1 VTAPPPITD
10 AATGVAAF
18 VGAAGGPG
26 PLDQAH
32 RVASFAD
39 YVRVFGRSARTS
51 ALGRAVESFFA
62 NGGERACVV
71 SVSRRTHRPS
81 VAQLV
86 GTRRGGT
93 GLYALA
99 DAELDVLSIPDG
111 GRLEPRAAAALVRK
125 AAPVAS
131 SRKAFYVVDPPQGLG
146 VADVARWARTLPDVA
161 DAACVWPHLNLASAG
176 RAAPSGA
183 VAGVMARI
191 DRASGVWKPPAGT
204 AATVRGVRGPSRAV
218 DEAELAALVAARV
231 DPLRKLPDGRTVV
244 WGSRT
249 LSSDPDWKYVSV
261 RRYVLF
267 LERSIERGLQWTV
280 FEPNGQALWDNV
292 RRTVEDFLFNQ
303 FVTGA
308 LTGNEPSDAFFVRCD
323 RTTMTQDDIDN
334 GRLVCLIGVAP
345 VHPAEFAIV
354 RIGAWAG
361 RCRRA

>member
-1 VTAPPPITD
+1 MPAPPSIRSTP
-10 AATGVAAF
+10 TGVAAF
-18 VGAAGGPG
+18 VGAAGGKG
-26 PLDQAH
+26 PLEEAH
-32 RVASFAD
+32 PVASLAD
-39 YVRVFGRSARTS
+39 YVRVFGRSARAT

-62 NGGERACVV
+62 NGGERVWVV
-71 SVSRRTHRPS
+71 SVSRRAHRPP

-99 DAELDVLSIPDG
+99 DTEFDVLAIPDG
-111 GRLEPRAAAALVRK
+111 GRLEPRAAAAIVRK
-125 AAPVAS
+125 AAAVAS
-131 SRKAFYVVDPPQGLG
+131 ARRAFYVVDPPQGLG

-161 DAACVWPHLNLASAG
+161 DAACVWPHLSLAAAG

-204 AATVRGVRGPSRAV
+204 AAALTGVKGPARTATES
-218 DEAELAALVAARV
+218 ELATLVAARV
-231 DPLRKLPDGRTVV
+231 NPLRRLPDGRTVL

-249 LSSDPDWKYVSV
+249 LSGDPDWKYVSV

-267 LERSIERGLQWTV
+267 LERSIDRGLQWTV
-280 FEPNGQALWDNV
+280 FEPNGQALWNSV

-303 FVTGA
+303 FEAGA
-308 LTGNEPSDAFFVRCD
+308 LRGNEPSDAFFVRCD

-334 GRLVCLIGVAP
+334 GRLVCLVGVAP
-345 VHPAEFAIV
+345 VHPAEFVIV
-354 RIGAWAG
+354 RIGGWAG
-361 RCRRA
+361 RCRR